1 MISGS
6 IIWWGLAA
14 LLLFWSVGAYNRLV
28 RLRSRASRTFA
39 ALALLL
45 QRYGELLHDYS
56 ATPTTG
62 VQSQAWTGLH
72 GAQVQF
78 AASLAVARLRPLD
91 AASINALAAADQVLQ
106 MAWLRVATEG
116 QDPYGQPLPEILR
129 QPWDGMQ
136 PQVAIAKQSFAQA
149 VHSYNLAIAQFPAI
163 LLAWLFGFRA
173 AKPL

>member
-6 IIWWGLAA
+6 NICWGLVA

-45 QRYGELLHDYS
+45 QRYGELLQDYS

-72 GAQVQF
+72 
-78 AASLAVARLRPLD
+78 AR
-91 AASINALAAADQVLQ
+91 A
-106 MAWLRVATEG
+106 
-116 QDPYGQPLPEILR
+116 
-129 QPWDGMQ
+129 
-136 PQVAIAKQSFAQA
+136 
-149 VHSYNLAIAQFPAI
+149 
-163 LLAWLFGFRA
+163 
-173 AKPL
+173 